1 MHRSVSDTRPSPA
14 TGPPRR
20 RTAGGGG
27 SGRARRATS
36 LGRALLGSLI
46 LATGLSLSV
55 EVTAAVSRVAG
66 LAPAAGF
73 ILQAVLMSAVVV
85 PAILLLRRR
94 VDRAPLAG
102 LGWSLPAVRACL
114 VGAGAAA
121 TASTATWVGAWLLG
135 WITVVRVDAG
145 ALAIF
150 LAVNTVVLT
159 GYEALPEELS
169 VRGYAWTSLHDGW
182 GSAVATVVTTAL
194 FALNSVPTDLL
205 QRVWAILLGNETE
218 PIALAPNGT
227 PAFFYIGHL
236 VCFSL
241 VLIAARRLPMSGAL
255 AAPISFHLVYLTAN
269 RVALGGLSRLGSG
282 VKIELASPDVAV
294 LALVP
299 LALSGPAF
307 VLLRKRLEA
316 RAVKRGA
323 DEPGSTTG
331 S

>member
-1 MHRSVSDTRPSPA
+1 MKTVRICSHAPIRQRHPALARHWSAPA
-14 TGPPRR
+14 THRGRRGKRPGASSDQPGPG
-20 RTAGGGG
+20 A
-27 SGRARRATS
+27 ARRADHS
-36 LGRALLGSLI
+36 AP
-46 LATGLSLSV
+46 TG
-55 EVTAAVSRVAG
+55 
-66 LAPAAGF
+66 
-73 ILQAVLMSAVVV
+73 
-85 PAILLLRRR
+85 
-94 VDRAPLAG
+94 
-102 LGWSLPAVRACL
+102 
-114 VGAGAAA
+114 
-121 TASTATWVGAWLLG
+121 
-135 WITVVRVDAG
+135 
-145 ALAIF
+145 
-150 LAVNTVVLT
+150 
-159 GYEALPEELS
+159 
-169 VRGYAWTSLHDGW
+169 
-182 GSAVATVVTTAL
+182 
-194 FALNSVPTDLL
+194 LL

-255 AAPISFHLVYLTAN
+255 AAPISFHLVYLTVN
-269 RVALGGLSRLGSG
+269 RVALGGLSRLGSD

>member
-55 EVTAAVSRVAG
+55 EVTAAVSRVTG

-194 FALNSVPTDLL
+194 FALNSAPTGLL
-205 QRVWAILLGNETE
+205 QRVWATLLGISPGEREGT
-218 PIALAPNGT
+218 T
-227 PAFFYIGHL
+227 PADVGRTGSTDQLPPGLSHRQPRRPGRPEPARLRRENRARQPRRSGPGPGATGALRSGIRPAQETAGG
-236 VCFSL
+236 SGGQ
-241 VLIAARRLPMSGAL
+241 ARRRRARFNDRLMRSARRVSG
-255 AAPISFHLVYLTAN
+255 
-269 RVALGGLSRLGSG
+269 
-282 VKIELASPDVAV
+282 
-294 LALVP
+294 
-299 LALSGPAF
+299 
-307 VLLRKRLEA
+307 
-316 RAVKRGA
+316 
-323 DEPGSTTG
+323 
-331 S
+331 